1 MAATPSDL
9 DVCSEVARASHGDA
23 FVLDPS
29 DVIIWAR
36 GRSVRAAH
44 REGRELVGLL
54 VHDLVGGEDRERAV
68 ALIGAARTTGA
79 LLIDTL
85 RTAEGRAV
93 EVALHDLGQLGL
105 LVESWDVTI
114 RDARE
119 RDLRERSLHDPLTRV
134 ANRSL
139 LLDRLQI
146 ALSPRRTGVTPVGAL
161 FVDIDG
167 FKTVN
172 DRWGHAVGDEVLVCS
187 AARIS
192 SVLRPADTVGRLGG
206 DEFAVVCAELAGPED
221 LRRVGERV
229 LEVLQQPVDVHGV
242 QVPMRASVG
251 GAMCLDGSVDAGQL
265 LAAADAAMYDAKSSG
280 GGALRLRLLARQAE
294 VALP

>member
-1 MAATPSDL
+1 MATTPSDL
-9 DVCSEVARASHGDA
+9 DVCAEVARASHGDA
-23 FVLDPS
+23 FVLDAD
-29 DVIIWAR
+29 DVIAWAR

-44 REGRELVGLL
+44 RQGRELVGQSVHEL
-54 VHDLVGGEDRERAV
+54 VSAEDQERAV
-68 ALIGAARTTGA
+68 ALLGAARTTGA

-85 RTAEGRAV
+85 HTAEGRAV
-93 EVALHDLGQLGL
+93 EVALHDLGHLGL

-139 LLDRLQI
+139 LLDRLQV
-146 ALSPRRTGVTPVGAL
+146 ALSPRRAGAKPVGAL

-167 FKTVN
+167 FKRVN
-172 DRWGHAVGDEVLVCS
+172 DRWGHAVGDEVLVRS
-187 AARIS
+187 AARMS

-206 DEFAVVCAELAGPED
+206 DEFAIVCGDVAGPED

-229 LEVLQQPVDVHGV
+229 LEVLHQPIEVHGV

-251 GAMCLDGSVDAGQL
+251 GALCLDGSVDAAQL
-265 LAAADAAMYDAKSSG
+265 LAAADAAMYDAKTSG
-280 GGALRLRLLARQAE
+280 GGALRLRLVAREAE